1 MEFPRPLALG
11 AFLPLAMALH
21 LGAYALWPV
30 REEGGP
36 NGAGAA
42 GGLSIVTLAPADG
55 SWADL
60 VAEWEAPPE
69 ALAPEAPALQPPVA
83 PQTAP
88 NPAPEAAPGRQAA
101 PAMPLPPAAPEPLP
115 LPSAPAE
122 PKPDP
127 KPDPKPEPKPAPKP
141 APKAAAKPA
150 PKLPAKPA
158 PKGEK
163 PRPAA
168 AQSEAQAAGAGGG
181 AAAGQRGAAPEGS
194 FSPAEIDTAMGR
206 WKSRIQGRIV
216 RAMRPPEG
224 LRGEVRLRLQV
235 EIARTGA
242 LLSVRV
248 AQSSG
253 MPALDA
259 LCVAAVQRAA
269 PFPPAPEA
277 LRDRAY
283 VFPVPFRFTP

>member
-36 NGAGAA
+36 NAAGA

-55 SWADL
+55 SRADWMADL

-69 ALAPEAPALQPPVA
+69 ALAPEAPALQPPVV

-88 NPAPEAAPGRQAA
+88 NPTPEAAPGPQAA

-115 LPSAPAE
+115 SVPAE

-127 KPDPKPEPKPAPKP
+127 KPDPKPE
-141 APKAAAKPA
+141 PKAAAKPA

-168 AQSEAQAAGAGGG
+168 AQAEAQAAGAGGG

-194 FSPAEIDTAMGR
+194 FSPAEIDSAMGR

-216 RAMRPPEG
+216 RALRPPEG

-253 MPALDA
+253 LPALDA

-283 VFPVPFRFTP
+283 AFPVPFRFTP

>member
-11 AFLPLAMALH
+11 AFLPLALAAH
-21 LGAYALWPV
+21 LGAYALWPL

-36 NGAGAA
+36 KGAGA

-55 SWADL
+55 ALADL
-60 VAEWEAPPE
+60 LAEWEAPPE
-69 ALAPEAPALQPPVA
+69 APAAAPALEPPAAPPTAPILAPEAPPSP
-83 PQTAP
+83 
-88 NPAPEAAPGRQAA
+88 QAA
-101 PAMPLPPAAPEPLP
+101 PAMPLPPAAPEPVP
-115 LPSAPAE
+115 VPSSP
-122 PKPDP
+122 
-127 KPDPKPEPKPAPKP
+127 PEAKPAPKTP
-141 APKAAAKPA
+141 PKATPKPA

-158 PKGEK
+158 PKAQK
-163 PRPAA
+163 PPPPAA
-168 AQSEAQAAGAGGG
+168 SQAEAKAAGAGGG
-181 AAAGQRGAAPEGS
+181 AAAGVGGAAPEGS
-194 FSPAEIDTAMGR
+194 FSPAEIDSAMGR

-224 LRGEVRLRLQV
+224 LTGEVRLRLQV
-235 EIARTGA
+235 EIARSGA

-253 MPALDA
+253 LPALDA

-283 VFPVPFRFTP
+283 AFPVPFRFTP